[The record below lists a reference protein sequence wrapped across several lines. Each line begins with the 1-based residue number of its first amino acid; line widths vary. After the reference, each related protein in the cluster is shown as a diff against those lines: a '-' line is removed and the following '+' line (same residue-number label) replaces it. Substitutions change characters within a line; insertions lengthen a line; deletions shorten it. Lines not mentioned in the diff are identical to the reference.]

1 MIGDRL
7 KKDEKFDSI
16 YVYLPLN
23 KIILQFKIIYSTQI
37 FKHFREAVYSCISL
51 PLWIWAIFSNI
62 LWVSRVEIFIISL
75 WGLNRSKP
83 RTLRGKEKIKVS
95 P

>member
-37 FKHFREAVYSCISL
+37 FKHFIAVSL
-51 PLWIWAIFSNI
+51 YLCEFELFLAIFYE
-62 LWVSRVEIFIISL
+62 LV
-75 WGLNRSKP
+75 G
-83 RTLRGKEKIKVS
+83 
-95 P
+95 